1 MNKIELK
8 ENLKGIGY
16 LILFGLFMIFIAWWA
31 YPIASF
37 YYKRQDAKTIQH
49 DKEYEANRLIKG
61 EVK

>member
-1 MNKIELK
+1 MNRAELK
-8 ENLKGIGY
+8 ENLKGAGY

-49 DKEYEANRLIKG
+49 DKEYEG
-61 EVK
+61 EI